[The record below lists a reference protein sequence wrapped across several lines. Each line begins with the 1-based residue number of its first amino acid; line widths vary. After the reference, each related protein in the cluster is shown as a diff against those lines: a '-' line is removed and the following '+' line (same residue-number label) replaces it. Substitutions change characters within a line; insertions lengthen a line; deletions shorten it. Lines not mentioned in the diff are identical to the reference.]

1 MHGLGVKTVAC
12 KIRIFYWISMF
23 SLALWHVEWL
33 KPMAHFTTSIFHRR
47 ATSVITS
54 NQSRNVKK
62 LPVSSGSRPDAA
74 KPHCTVSILTR
85 AIVASHC
92 HTLIIQLTLLY
103 VEAEYGVCRSYCP
116 WVILMYGISLIIT
129 KSRRIKRGNTLMS
142 PGVVST
148 IKSKFKWGPRERA
161 GESRESLKEA
171 KHHTCERRRDP
182 EWQIGW
188 SEIKERGKNE
198 VGRGASSEKKERGT
212 EGGEE
217 DGGGRKARETARG

>member
-1 MHGLGVKTVAC
+1 MP
-12 KIRIFYWISMF
+12 F
-23 SLALWHVEWL
+23 S
-33 KPMAHFTTSIFHRR
+33 T
-47 ATSVITS
+47 
-54 NQSRNVKK
+54 
-62 LPVSSGSRPDAA
+62 GSRPGAA
-74 KPHCTVSILTR
+74 KPHCTASILTR
-85 AIVASHC
+85 AIVAGHC

-103 VEAEYGVCRSYCP
+103 VEAEYGVCQSYCA
-116 WVILMYGISLIIT
+116 WVILMYGISLIIS

-148 IKSKFKWGPRERA
+148 IKSKFKWGPRKRA

-198 VGRGASSEKKERGT
+198 VGRERGGSREKKERWT

-217 DGGGRKARETARG
+217 DGGGRKARETARGEKGGRE